1 MNCEWSRRKSPLG
14 AFPEQNA
21 YRWNHP
27 EAEGYLSKNVSI
39 TGLDGGRPNLGLGS
53 QNGTG
58 PAAPERR
65 FPNWPHISQRRSFT
79 VLSPHVHR
87 ASTVHPPCIH
97 RGWNRSPAG
106 QKPPLDAV
114 AASHGPARSLEW
126 WLCLPPPTPRPPLAF
141 SAPTPVLST
150 RCAHSASPPATS
162 PPPKDRC

>member
-1 MNCEWSRRKSPLG
+1 MNCEWSRRKTPLG

-87 ASTVHPPCIH
+87 ASTV
-97 RGWNRSPAG
+97 
-106 QKPPLDAV
+106 
-114 AASHGPARSLEW
+114 
-126 WLCLPPPTPRPPLAF
+126 LPPWLEPVPSRSKTASRRGRSVART
-141 SAPTPVLST
+141 SA
-150 RCAHSASPPATS
+150 
-162 PPPKDRC
+162 